1 MPQRSRKDKRSTH
14 AKRVAEA
21 IAKLS
26 SADQVSQFL
35 DEILTPAERHD
46 IELRWELLER
56 LKAGIPQREIADQLG
71 ISLCKITRGSRILKD
86 TKAIIPTL
94 LEKRPLPPE

>member
-1 MPQRSRKDKRSTH
+1 MPQRTQKVNPTAH

-26 SADQVSQFL
+26 SADEISQFL

-56 LKAGIPQREIADQLG
+56 LRDGVPQREIADQLH
-71 ISLCKITRGSRILKD
+71 ISLCKITRGSKILKD
-86 TKAIIPTL
+86 PDAIIPTL
-94 LEKRPLPPE
+94 LDS